1 MATDINAPE
10 HGVSSAPTLGVR
22 PHLWALF
29 GYFLLALVVTYPLI
43 LHFTAAVPGEL
54 IADRDQHLWDIWWIG
69 DALSRFT
76 SPFHTDM
83 LYYPYGVDLYY
94 HALGLSHGLIGVVP
108 LALLGLP
115 AAYNTVVLAAFILS
129 GYGAFRLCLLITK
142 HSAAAFLG
150 GVVFAF
156 MPYTLDA
163 LKGQTEVLSVQ
174 WMPFYAEAWIRAWR
188 GGKLSHM
195 VAAGLF
201 LALAAYGSLYY
212 AVYLLLFTAAYILY
226 SLFASSDRA
235 GVLKGAWRPT
245 VLVGSVTLALTLPL
259 IIGLVKDYNNPLLEV
274 PAEEGHIL
282 SHSADLLTLFSP
294 SPNHPLLSDPKAQ
307 GTHSSDDIAMGYFA
321 FALAV
326 IGATT
331 AWRKKGTRFWVALGV
346 VALVLSLGPQLQVGS
361 TVTGVP
367 MPFALLEGLPG
378 ISAIGKVSRFLVLTR
393 LCMAVLAAWGAVW
406 ALTKLQK
413 QISRDT
419 TSLASEEVDISKS
432 KRVRLSL
439 INSKLKQALLTG
451 TLLALLLVELPI
463 RPRYIEPL
471 NIPAG
476 FQALGS
482 HNTQYAIRNTQYALM
497 DLPFATRQAE
507 TMGRRMLFQ
516 TAHRLPIMGGYLS
529 RTYNSPIIDQCS
541 PFWGFISASAT
552 LYRSDIAAPT
562 VESRPLDVLRF
573 YNIGYLALYST
584 YGGPDDA
591 QLKPDEEEAFL
602 DIVGRVS
609 GGKTLYEDSY
619 VRLYEVDQSRAVAPV
634 PSYHI
639 GNGWHDVEMSGGVP
653 FRWMAGNEAALCVF
667 TPQPIQAALTME
679 ANSFGQER
687 DTRLWIG
694 SREVYSGKIASGV
707 ITPIRTGII
716 EWPAGMTQVR
726 VTAGGP
732 GITPQSLDSN
742 NTDKRTLTMGVKALK
757 LEVTSQ
763 K

>member
-1 MATDINAPE
+1 
-10 HGVSSAPTLGVR
+10 VL
-22 PHLWALF
+22 L
-29 GYFLLALVVTYPLI
+29 GYFLFALVVTYPLI
-43 LHFTAAVPGEL
+43 LHFTTAVPGEL

-76 SPFHTDM
+76 NPFHTDV

-142 HSAAAFLG
+142 HPAAAFLG

-235 GVLKGAWRPT
+235 NALKGAWKPV
-245 VLVGSVTLALTLPL
+245 VLVGSVALVLTLPL
-259 IIGLVKDYNNPLLEV
+259 IIGLVKDYKNPLLEV

-294 SPNHPLLSDPKAQ
+294 SPNHPLLSDPKAP
-307 GTHSSDDIAMGYFA
+307 GTHASDDIAMGYFA

-326 IGATT
+326 IGSVT
-331 AWRKKGTRFWVALGV
+331 AWRKKGTRFWVVLGV
-346 VALVLSLGPQLQVGS
+346 VALVLSLGPQLQVGG
-361 TVTGVP
+361 TLTGVP

-378 ISAIGKVSRFLVLTR
+378 ITAIGKVSRFLVLTR

-406 ALTKLQK
+406 ALSRLQK

-419 TSLASEEVDISKS
+419 TSLASEEVDNSKF

-439 INSKLKQALLTG
+439 INSKLKQVLLTAA
-451 TLLALLLVELPI
+451 LLALLLIELPI

-471 NIPAG
+471 AIPLG
-476 FQALGS
+476 FQTLGS
-482 HNTQYAIRNTQYALM
+482 QNSKFKIQNSKLKPALM

-516 TAHRLPIMGGYLS
+516 TAHGLPIMGGYLS

-552 LYRSDIAAPT
+552 LYRSDIGAPT
-562 VESRPLDVLRF
+562 VESRPIDVLRF

-602 DIVGRVS
+602 DIIGRVS
-609 GGKTLYEDSY
+609 SGKAVYEDSY
-619 VRLYEVDQSRAVAPV
+619 IRLYEVDQSRALEQV

-679 ANSFGQER
+679 ANSFGQEH
-687 DTRLWIG
+687 DAHLWIG
-694 SREVYSGKIASGV
+694 STEVYAGKIASDA
-707 ITPIRTGII
+707 ITPIRTGLI

-726 VTAGGP
+726 VTVDGP

-742 NTDKRTLTMGVKALK
+742 NTDKRVLTIGARALK
-757 LEVTSQ
+757 LEVTTQ